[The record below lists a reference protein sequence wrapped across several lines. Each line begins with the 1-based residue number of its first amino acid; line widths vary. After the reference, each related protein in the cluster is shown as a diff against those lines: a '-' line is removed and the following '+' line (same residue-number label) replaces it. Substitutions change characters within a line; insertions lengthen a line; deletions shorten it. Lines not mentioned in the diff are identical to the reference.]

1 MDGLKRIPM
10 AVAANLTMMFYGEA
24 RVEIGRVAAAV
35 AVSFL
40 VLGSVFYLYYKKKGN
55 GTGIRLILFLGSV
68 VLLRYMVLS
77 NHSYLH
83 EFFTYRALMSPV
95 LAVFLS
101 LALSMEFPGFGKGRR
116 NGKRGKTGDGRIRK
130 P

>member
-1 MDGLKRIPM
+1 MRF
-10 AVAANLTMMFYGEA
+10 AAGM
-24 RVEIGRVAAAV
+24 

-40 VLGSVFYLYYKKKGN
+40 VLGSVFYLFHKKKGN
-55 GTGIRLILFLGSV
+55 GTAVRLMIPLGSV

-83 EFFTYRALMSPV
+83 EFFTYRALISPV

-101 LALSMEFPGFGKGRR
+101 LALSMDFLHSGEGKEAGKGKDR
-116 NGKRGKTGDGRIRK
+116 
-130 P
+130 

>member
-1 MDGLKRIPM
+1 M
-10 AVAANLTMMFYGEA
+10 
-24 RVEIGRVAAAV
+24 EIGRVAAAV

-101 LALSMEFPGFGKGRR
+101 LALSMEFPGFGKRKR
-116 NGKRGKTGDGRIRK
+116 NRKRGKMGDGRMQK